1 MRHLLSDLL
10 EFFLPGACA
19 GCTQPLPREA
29 VLCSACDARLPRLVP
44 PRDPRPPA
52 PLAAC
57 VATAAYAGD
66 VESWIRRFKD
76 PRPGL
81 AGFDPGAE
89 AVARVLIREA
99 AASLDAP
106 PDWVVPVPQHPR
118 RLRARGFHPAGLLAR
133 EVARTLNAP
142 LARDALLRVRDTP
155 SQRGLGRAARRAN
168 LRDAFRAAGPVAGS
182 VALVDDVT
190 TTGSTLV
197 AAARAL
203 RRAGA
208 EQVVGVCAART
219 L

>member
-19 GCTQPLPREA
+19 GCAAALPRDA
-29 VLCSACDARLPRLVP
+29 VLCDVCDARLPRLIP

-52 PLAAC
+52 PLTDSLAG
-57 VATAAYAGD
+57 AAYAGD
-66 VESWIRRFKD
+66 FESWIRRFKD

-81 AGFDPGAE
+81 TGFDPGAE
-89 AVARVLIREA
+89 AVAFALIREA
-99 AASLDAP
+99 AAGLDHAP
-106 PDWVVPVPQHPR
+106 DHVVPVPQHPR

-133 EVARTLNAP
+133 EVARSLDAP
-142 LARDALLRVRDTP
+142 LARGALLRVRDTP

-168 LRDAFRAAGPVAGS
+168 VRNAFRASGALAGCV
-182 VALVDDVT
+182 VLVDDVT
-190 TTGSTLV
+190 TTGSTLA

-208 EQVVGVCAART
+208 RRVVGVCAART